1 MFNDLGI
8 YLLFLAAG
16 FIWGWFARE
25 RSAVKRLQQMV
36 AEDPKATVDKLEKLN
51 LIPIV
56 IEQHNDTYYVYSV
69 KDRTFMAQGKTKDV
83 LEDNLAKR
91 YPGKKF
97 AALPENLK
105 EIGFEDEPI

>member
-1 MFNDLGI
+1 MFNDLGL

-25 RSAVKRLQQMV
+25 HQAVKRIKQLQESSP
-36 AEDPKATVDKLEKLN
+36 ANTIDKLEKLN
-51 LIPIV
+51 LIPIK

-69 KDRTFMAQGKTKDV
+69 KDKTFMAQGKTKDL
-83 LEDNLAKR
+83 LEDNLAQR
-91 YPGKKF
+91 YPGKRF

-105 EIGFEDEPI
+105 EIGFEDESV